1 MTTKKYSAVIFDMD
15 GTVLNTLD
23 DLTDALNH
31 ALKETGHDHA
41 YTTADVRNF
50 FGSGVTVA
58 ITRALAIEQGLASY
72 DELEAVGQP
81 GDKITPQ
88 IDLQEVSRIQ
98 DLYKPYYA
106 AHCSVKT
113 GEYDGIN
120 AMVRR
125 LREQGIKVAVVSN
138 KPDPAVQDLAADY
151 FPNLFDKVIGEQP
164 QIRHKPAPDMVQKA
178 LSDLGIAPNQAVYV
192 GDSEIDIQTAHNSGL
207 DCISVTWGFRPAEFL
222 KSHGASIL
230 VDRPA
235 DIAAVVLGD

>member
-164 QIRHKPAPDMVQKA
+164 QIRRKPAPDMVQKA

-207 DCISVTWGFRPAEFL
+207 DCISVTWGFVRPN
-222 KSHGASIL
+222 S
-230 VDRPA
+230 
-235 DIAAVVLGD
+235 

>member
-1 MTTKKYSAVIFDMD
+1 MTTKKYNAVIFDMD

-31 ALKETGHDHA
+31 ALEETGHAHA
-41 YTTADVRNF
+41 YTTTDVRNF

-58 ITRALAIEQGLASY
+58 ITRALAIEKGLASY
-72 DELEAVGQP
+72 DELEVVGQP

-88 IDLQEVSRIQ
+88 IDSQEVLRIQ
-98 DLYKPYYA
+98 NIYKPYYA
-106 AHCSVKT
+106 AHCAVKT
-113 GEYDGIN
+113 GEYDGIS

-151 FPNLFDKVIGEQP
+151 FPDLFDSVLGEQP
-164 QIRHKPAPDMVQKA
+164 QIRRKPAPDMVQKA
-178 LSDLGIAPNQAVYV
+178 LADLGIAPEDAVYV
-192 GDSEIDIQTAHNSGL
+192 GDSEIDILTAKNSGL

-230 VDRPA
+230 VDTPEE
-235 DIAAVVLGD
+235 IVSVVIG

>member
-58 ITRALAIEQGLASY
+58 ITRALASSRDLRPMMNSKPSVSLATRF
-72 DELEAVGQP
+72 
-81 GDKITPQ
+81 TPQ

-113 GEYDGIN
+113 GEYDASTPWSAASVNRVSRSPSYRISPIRPYKTWLPTISRTSLTRSSAN
-120 AMVRR
+120 SLRSAANRHRTWSKKHSPTSALHQTRPYTSATRKSISRR
-125 LREQGIKVAVVSN
+125 PTIPPRLHQC
-138 KPDPAVQDLAADY
+138 Y
-151 FPNLFDKVIGEQP
+151 
-164 QIRHKPAPDMVQKA
+164 
-178 LSDLGIAPNQAVYV
+178 LG
-192 GDSEIDIQTAHNSGL
+192 L
-207 DCISVTWGFRPAEFL
+207 RPAEFL

>member
-138 KPDPAVQDLAADY
+138 KPDPAVQDLARTSLTRSSANSLRSAANRHRTWSKKHSPTSALHQTRPY
-151 FPNLFDKVIGEQP
+151 TSATRKSISRRPTIPASTASVLPGAFVRPN
-164 QIRHKPAPDMVQKA
+164 
-178 LSDLGIAPNQAVYV
+178 S
-192 GDSEIDIQTAHNSGL
+192 
-207 DCISVTWGFRPAEFL
+207 
-222 KSHGASIL
+222 
-230 VDRPA
+230 
-235 DIAAVVLGD
+235 

>member
-164 QIRHKPAPDMVQKA
+164 QIRRKPAPDMVQKST
-178 LSDLGIAPNQAVYV
+178 LRPRHCTKPGRIRRRLGNRYPDGPQ
-192 GDSEIDIQTAHNSGL
+192 
-207 DCISVTWGFRPAEFL
+207 FRPRL
-222 KSHGASIL
+222 HQCYLGLSSGRIL
-230 VDRPA
+230 EEPWRIDPRR
-235 DIAAVVLGD
+235 

>member
-1 MTTKKYSAVIFDMD
+1 MD

-50 FGSGVTVA
+50 FGSGVTVT

-164 QIRHKPAPDMVQKA
+164 QIRRKPAPDMVQKHSPTSA
-178 LSDLGIAPNQAVYV
+178 LHQTRPYTSATRKSISRRPTIPASTASVLPGAFVRPN
-192 GDSEIDIQTAHNSGL
+192 S
-207 DCISVTWGFRPAEFL
+207 
-222 KSHGASIL
+222 
-230 VDRPA
+230 
-235 DIAAVVLGD
+235 